1 MSETTPPA
9 AEQPIDLYLVER
21 LLADRA
27 TPGDD
32 DERALAILFAA
43 LRSPAVPSELAGRG
57 DYLAAFAAAQTLRIA
72 PPHSRRK
79 TMLATLLATKTV
91 VAGCALVTVAGTA
104 AAAYTGS
111 LPTALQDVAHQSVG
125 APAAHVSPLASPG
138 SHRPTASPTVSV
150 TPKPTA
156 IKGTPGPKPTGAA
169 ARAWCNAFD
178 RGGLGPKSKARRA
191 LSEAAGGPSRIPA
204 FCALVLPD
212 APGRPHSTDKP
223 GDRPTAKPTHQPEK
237 PAAKP
242 TSKLP
247 GQPTNMPTNL
257 PTAYP
262 SAHPTNRP

>member
-32 DERALAILFAA
+32 DERALAILFTA
-43 LRSPAVPSELAGRG
+43 LRSPAVPSELAGRE

-72 PPHSRRK
+72 PPQSRRK
-79 TMLATLLATKTV
+79 SMLATLLATKTL

-111 LPTALQDVAHQSVG
+111 LPAALQDVAHQSVG
-125 APAAHVSPLASPG
+125 APAAHVSPSSSPD
-138 SHRPTASPTVSV
+138 SDRPTARPTLSA

-169 ARAWCNAFD
+169 ARGWCNAFD
-178 RGGLGPKSKARRA
+178 KGGLGPKSKARRA
-191 LSEAAGGPSRIPA
+191 LSEAAGGPSHIPA
-204 FCALVLPD
+204 FCALVLHG
-212 APGRPHSTDKP
+212 ATGRPHSTDKP
-223 GDRPTAKPTHQPEK
+223 GDRPTAKPTNQPGK

-242 TSKLP
+242 TGKLP
-247 GQPTNMPTNL
+247 GRPTNMPT
-257 PTAYP
+257 TFP
-262 SAHPTNRP
+262 SAFPTNQP